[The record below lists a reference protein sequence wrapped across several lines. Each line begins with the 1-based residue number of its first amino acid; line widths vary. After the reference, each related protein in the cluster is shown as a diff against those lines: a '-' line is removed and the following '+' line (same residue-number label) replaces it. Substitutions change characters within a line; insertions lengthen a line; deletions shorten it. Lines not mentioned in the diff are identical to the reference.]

1 LSFTIGAGTV
11 GVVTATADRT
21 VSAPDATGRG
31 RVPWPIPFVLLAATW
46 GCSFWFIKEGLRFL
60 HPVQVAGVRCVL
72 GALALLALSAATRVP
87 PPRSPRTLGHLL
99 VMSLLLNSVPLTL
112 FAYGETRVSSILA
125 AIINGAA
132 PLTTLLATVLI
143 LPGERLDA
151 GRAIGLVIGFAG
163 VLTVVRAW
171 DGVGAGRGLGVL
183 ACVGAVCCYG
193 LSFPYSRRF
202 LHRPGDRPLALAT
215 GQLIWAAVT
224 LLPFGIAAGG
234 TTGPVT
240 AGPVLAMLALGVLG
254 TGVAY
259 VWNYRMI
266 AEIGPTAAST
276 VTYLVPAFA
285 VLVGVAF
292 LDEPLTWNLPVGG
305 VVLLV
310 GVAAAQGR
318 LRRLVQPRTV

>member
-1 LSFTIGAGTV
+1 
-11 GVVTATADRT
+11 VTATAQR
-21 VSAPDATGRG
+21 AGAGPAERA
-31 RVPWPIPFVLLAATW
+31 RVPWPPVFVALAATW

-60 HPVQVAGVRCVL
+60 APVQVSCVRCVL
-72 GALALLALSAATRVP
+72 GALALLALSAATRSP
-87 PPRSPRTLGHLL
+87 LPRSARTWGHLL

-112 FAYGETRVSSILA
+112 FAYGETRISSILA
-125 AIINGAA
+125 AIINAA
-132 PLTTLLATVLI
+132 AALTALVATVLV

-151 GRAIGLVIGFAG
+151 GRAAGLLVGFAG

-171 DGVGAGRGLGVL
+171 DGVGSGQALGVL

-202 LHRPGDRPLALAT
+202 LHRPGDRPVALAT
-215 GQLIWAAVT
+215 GQLVWAAAM
-224 LLPFGIAAGG
+224 LLPFGLAAGRPA
-234 TTGPVT
+234 GPVT
-240 AGPVLAMLALGVLG
+240 AGPVLAMVVLGALG

-259 VWNYRMI
+259 VWNYRLI

-292 LDEPLTWNLPVGG
+292 LHEPLTWNLPVGG

-318 LRRLVQPRTV
+318 LRVPRRAQPRTV

>member
-1 LSFTIGAGTV
+1 V
-11 GVVTATADRT
+11 
-21 VSAPDATGRG
+21 
-31 RVPWPIPFVLLAATW
+31 
-46 GCSFWFIKEGLRFL
+46 
-60 HPVQVAGVRCVL
+60 
-72 GALALLALSAATRVP
+72 
-87 PPRSPRTLGHLL
+87 
-99 VMSLLLNSVPLTL
+99 
-112 FAYGETRVSSILA
+112 
-125 AIINGAA
+125 
-132 PLTTLLATVLI
+132 
-143 LPGERLDA
+143 
-151 GRAIGLVIGFAG
+151 
-163 VLTVVRAW
+163 
-171 DGVGAGRGLGVL
+171 
-183 ACVGAVCCYG
+183 
-193 LSFPYSRRF
+193 
-202 LHRPGDRPLALAT
+202 ALAT
-215 GQLIWAAVT
+215 GQLVWAAVT

-292 LDEPLTWNLPVGG
+292 LHEPLTWNLPVGG

-318 LRRLVQPRTV
+318 LRRPAQRSV